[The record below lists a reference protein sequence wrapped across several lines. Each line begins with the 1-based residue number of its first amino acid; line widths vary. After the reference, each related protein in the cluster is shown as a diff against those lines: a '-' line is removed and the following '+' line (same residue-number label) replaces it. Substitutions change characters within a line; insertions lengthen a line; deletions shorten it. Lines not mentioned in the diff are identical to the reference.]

1 MADVS
6 TESLAIST
14 AVSMAKAYTRG
25 TGRPMNVYAVK
36 AMLSE
41 LDRLRDLLQDARG
54 YITPTISTHEDISE
68 VLGWCDCGYCRH
80 VPHRGSQ

>member
-1 MADVS
+1 
-6 TESLAIST
+6 
-14 AVSMAKAYTRG
+14 
-25 TGRPMNVYAVK
+25 VYAVK